1 MDRDNVNRRSSKVST
16 YPDEEDNEG
25 IVQSPLDSDKHGKS
39 SMEAPKEYSP
49 LLTPRREEDDNNPL
63 QSGTSTNIF
72 EHNGDDEEESKSHW
86 YLFILTL
93 GIGG

>member
-1 MDRDNVNRRSSKVST
+1 MDRDNVNRRSSKGLT
-16 YPDEEDNEG
+16 YPDEEDSESFA
-25 IVQSPLDSDKHGKS
+25 QPPLDSDKHGKS

-49 LLTPRREEDDNNPL
+49 LLTPQRGDDDIYPL
-63 QSGTSTNIF
+63 QSGTPTNIF
-72 EHNGDDEEESKSHW
+72 EYNGEDEEESKSHW